1 MSDSLV
7 QFLRERSRNGDEVV
21 VKAVDG
27 DLHFSINGQDFAGF
41 AEQFPADRVVEVAT
55 NLFPSQVPDAPR
67 G

>member
-7 QFLRERSRNGDEVV
+7 QFLRDHSRDGDEVV

-55 NLFPSQVPDAPR
+55 NLFPSQVTDAPR

>member
-7 QFLRERSRNGDEVV
+7 QFLRERSRNGDELV

-27 DLHFSINGQDFAGF
+27 DLHFSINGQGFAGF
-41 AEQFPADRVVEVAT
+41 AEQFPEDRIMDTMEAMFKDAV
-55 NLFPSQVPDAPR
+55 DAPR